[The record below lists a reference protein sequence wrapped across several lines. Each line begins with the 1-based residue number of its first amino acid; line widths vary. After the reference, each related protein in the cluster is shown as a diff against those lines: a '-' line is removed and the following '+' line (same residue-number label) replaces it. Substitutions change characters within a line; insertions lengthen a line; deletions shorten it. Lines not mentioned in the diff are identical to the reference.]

1 MFALSLGKTGASA
14 RQCVST
20 GHPDGWEAILFQ
32 ILTGMRV
39 VEAASFVAA
48 PSCGMQLAQLGA
60 EVIRLDQIGG
70 SPDRGRW
77 PLNARGA
84 SLFWEGLNKGKKSIA
99 IDLRKPEGRELAR
112 AIITAPG
119 ENAGLFVTNF
129 PMRGFLAHD
138 GLAALRP
145 DLVTVRI
152 TGHGDGRSAVDYTIN
167 PMFGLPS
174 MTGPEEMED
183 TPVNHVLPAWDL
195 LTGMQA
201 ATALLAAER
210 RRRETGNGQ
219 EVRIALA
226 DIAMTTLGHLGQ
238 IGEVHS
244 TGEARPRYGNALFGA
259 FGRDFITADDERIML
274 VGLTSGQWKA
284 LLSALELEAQI
295 AALEAR
301 IGASFSTDEGLRFQ
315 HRDALFSIF
324 EAAVA
329 PLPLSALAQKLD
341 KAGAS
346 WSRYDTLSNAL
357 AHNPELSVANP
368 IFSMVTHPGGDT
380 YLTPGHAAAFGGEER
395 LPPVAA
401 PVPGG
406 DTEQVLAVLLG
417 LSSTEIA
424 RLHDAQIVASAPHHP
439 A

>member
-1 MFALSLGKTGASA
+1 MF
-14 RQCVST
+14 R
-20 GHPDGWEAILFQ
+20 

-99 IDLRKPEGRELAR
+99 IDLRKPEGRELAS

-119 ENAGLFVTNF
+119 ENAGLFITNF
-129 PMRGFLAHD
+129 PVRGFLAHD
-138 GLAALRP
+138 ALAARRP
-145 DLVTVRI
+145 DLVTARI

-174 MTGPEEMED
+174 MTGPEELAD

-195 LTGMQA
+195 LAGMQA

-210 RRRETGNGQ
+210 RRRETGRGQ

-226 DIAMTTLGHLGQ
+226 DVAMATLGHLGQ
-238 IGEVHS
+238 IGEVHA
-244 TGEARPRYGNALFGA
+244 TGASRPRYGNALFGA
-259 FGRDFITADDERIML
+259 FGRDFVTADGERIML
-274 VGLTSGQWKA
+274 VGLTPGQWQA
-284 LLSALELEAQI
+284 LLSALEL
-295 AALEAR
+295 AAEVSELEAR
-301 IGASFSTDEGLRFQ
+301 TGGSFGTDEGLRFR
-315 HRDALFSIF
+315 HRDALFAIF

-329 PLPLSALAQKLD
+329 RLPFPVLAERLD

-346 WSRYDTLSNAL
+346 WSRYETLSDAL
-357 AHNPELSVANP
+357 AGNPELSVANP
-368 IFSMVTHPGGDT
+368 IFSMVAHPGGDT
-380 YLTPGHAAAFGGEER
+380 YLTPGHVAAFGGEER
-395 LPPVAA
+395 LAPVAA
-401 PVPGG
+401 PFPGG
-406 DTEQVLAVLLG
+406 DTDEILADLLA

-424 RLHDAQIVASAPHHP
+424 RLHDARIVAGP
-439 A
+439 ASSTSPA